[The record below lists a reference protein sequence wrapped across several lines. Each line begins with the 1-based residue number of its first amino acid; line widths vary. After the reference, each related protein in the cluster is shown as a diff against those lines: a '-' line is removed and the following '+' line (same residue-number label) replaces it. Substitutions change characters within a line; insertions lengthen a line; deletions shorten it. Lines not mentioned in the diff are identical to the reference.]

1 MIFLKGDSGGVQI
14 NPGDII
20 QYEEPVRIFH
30 RYLVLKI
37 VKEDKESIMCDCLV
51 YTGNGYTTVPY
62 VVWKRDSYQ
71 YTTVID
77 HVDISKLNLLEE

>member
-1 MIFLKGDSGGVQI
+1 MQI
-14 NPGDII
+14 SPGDII

-37 VKEDKESIMCDCLV
+37 VKEDEESIMCDCLA

-62 VVWKRDSYQ
+62 VV
-71 YTTVID
+71 
-77 HVDISKLNLLEE
+77 